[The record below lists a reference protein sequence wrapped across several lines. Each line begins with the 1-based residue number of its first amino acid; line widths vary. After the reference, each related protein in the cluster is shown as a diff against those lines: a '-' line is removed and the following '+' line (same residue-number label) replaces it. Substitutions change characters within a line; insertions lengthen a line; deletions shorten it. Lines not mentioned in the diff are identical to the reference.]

1 MKKPPYLPHFAFL
14 LALGAAVMLGFLD
27 ASSAA
32 LGGMALATLD
42 YSVKVRTAQSA
53 AIETEIGAS
62 PIIEFRSG
70 SLPADCATAA
80 SGTLLALGTL
90 PSDWLAAAAAGAV
103 SKTGTWTATGIAA
116 GTIGY
121 FRIYRAGSPSECD
134 IQGDVTA
141 TSGGGA
147 MEVDNTS
154 IAVSQVVTV
163 NTFTLTRGNA

>member
-1 MKKPPYLPHFAFL
+1 MKLNL
-14 LALGAAVMLGFLD
+14 LVTLGLVVGVVLGWVD
-27 ASSAA
+27 PASASLA
-32 LGGMALATLD
+32 GMMLATFQ
-42 YSVKVRTAQSA
+42 YSVKVRTAKQG

-70 SLPADCATAA
+70 ALPANCAAAA
-80 SGTLLALGTL
+80 SGTLLAIGTL

-134 IQGDVTA
+134 MQGDVTV
-141 TSGGGA
+141 TGGGGA
-147 MEVDNTS
+147 MEVDNTNV
-154 IAVSQVVTV
+154 AVSQVITVTG
-163 NTFTLTRGNA
+163 FTLTAGNA